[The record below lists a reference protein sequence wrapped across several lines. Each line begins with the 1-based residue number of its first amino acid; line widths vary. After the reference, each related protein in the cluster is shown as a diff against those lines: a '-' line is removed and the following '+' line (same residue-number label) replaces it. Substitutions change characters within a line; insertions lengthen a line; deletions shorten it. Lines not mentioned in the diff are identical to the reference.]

1 MININKG
8 LIMNNVGGGGG
19 NNYNVDQLEYYKI
32 HQIN

>member
-8 LIMNNVGGGGG
+8 LIMNNVGGGG